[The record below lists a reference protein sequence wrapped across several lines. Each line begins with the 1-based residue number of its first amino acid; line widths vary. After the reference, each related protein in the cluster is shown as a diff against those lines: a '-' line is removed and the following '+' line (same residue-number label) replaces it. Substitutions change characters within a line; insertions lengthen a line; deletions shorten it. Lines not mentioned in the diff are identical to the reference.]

1 MIHDIEDCVP
11 EEVQYQITYLAKT
24 PVRGIASL
32 LLSGRCTLK
41 KGVIRSLK
49 YLGGLKTEF
58 GEIGPLIPSAK
69 EGEKKFLVSEI
80 VPILKANPEVED
92 NGLLVAI
99 EDFMAKDKRGEVTY
113 NNITIF
119 DIGQEYII
127 KDGDKRS
134 IAFYENNKTH
144 NSDIVDYP
152 VFVVS
157 SRA

>member
-11 EEVQYQITYLAKT
+11 EEVQCQIAYLAQT

-32 LLSGRCTLK
+32 LERGQCTLK

-58 GEIGPLIPSAK
+58 GAIGPLIPSAE

-99 EDFMAKDKRGEVTY
+99 EDFIAKDKRGEVTY
-113 NNITIF
+113 NVTIF
-119 DIGQEYII
+119 DNGYEYII

-134 IAFYENNKTH
+134 IAFYENNKTF
-144 NSDIVDYP
+144 NGDIIDYP

-157 SRA
+157 SCA